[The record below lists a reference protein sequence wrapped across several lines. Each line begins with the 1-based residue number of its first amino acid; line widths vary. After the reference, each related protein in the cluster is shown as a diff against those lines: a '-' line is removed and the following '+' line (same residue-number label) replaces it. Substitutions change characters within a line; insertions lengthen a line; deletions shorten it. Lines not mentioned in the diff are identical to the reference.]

1 MSLIRH
7 TVIGLVLAV
16 AVWFILL
23 IAVRLMGLYDVDD
36 RLLPQLEALAALL
49 VFIGYG
55 LWRFFRVNVEI
66 VDRVNSP
73 PDEGSPR

>member
-7 TVIGLVLAV
+7 TVIALVLAV

-23 IAVRLMGLYDVDD
+23 IAVRLVGLYDVDD
-36 RLLPQLEALAALL
+36 RLLPRLEALAALL

-55 LWRFFRVNVEI
+55 LWRFFGVKVEI
-66 VDRVNSP
+66 VD
-73 PDEGSPR
+73 E